1 MQPAILDKSIEIT
14 NQQSQKDR
22 FNKIKRIS
30 ILRYWIKKNRCKKL
44 LPEDQTYRVKYTK
57 RKKLADK
64 RLRINGKFVSKKQA
78 ITQLGMTKKQFA
90 KEVKKQAKK
99 QMDLKIQAKN
109 NKRIDAEVICG
120 NNNQAI
126 KVGNA
131 QQLIKTQ
138 KRGRIKK

>member
-1 MQPAILDKSIEIT
+1 
-14 NQQSQKDR
+14 
-22 FNKIKRIS
+22 
-30 ILRYWIKKNRCKKL
+30 
-44 LPEDQTYRVKYTK
+44 
-57 RKKLADK
+57 
-64 RLRINGKFVSKKQA
+64 
-78 ITQLGMTKKQFA
+78 MTKKQFA

-99 QMDLKIQAKN
+99 QMDLKIRAKN

>member
-1 MQPAILDKSIEIT
+1 MQPAILDKSIEIN